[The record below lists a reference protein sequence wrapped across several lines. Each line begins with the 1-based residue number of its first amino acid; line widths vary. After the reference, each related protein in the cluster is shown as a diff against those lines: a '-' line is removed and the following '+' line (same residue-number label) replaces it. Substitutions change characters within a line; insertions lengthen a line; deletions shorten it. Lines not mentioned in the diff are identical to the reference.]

1 MELNNM
7 AQVTIY
13 FSSALTYCFD
23 DHHDGIVNTLGVAT
37 EMPGIPF
44 LISDSLI
51 VSIAEFSLVFIF
63 VFDCLFYSCI
73 LQFVL

>member
-37 EMPGIPF
+37 EFLYIGGHPF
-44 LISDSLI
+44 ND
-51 VSIAEFSLVFIF
+51 
-63 VFDCLFYSCI
+63 
-73 LQFVL
+73 VLG